1 MNMSP
6 DERRLQ
12 LLDDLLALKRE
23 LNDDSRRR
31 HDRLNPFAEDL
42 TDWKERGSYWVGED
56 RGITIYDSTTVA
68 GDVEIGSG
76 TWIGPFCSL
85 DGTGGLRI
93 GAHCSISA
101 GVQLLTHD
109 TIRWA
114 LSGGVAAAE
123 RSPTEIG
130 DRCFIGTR
138 AVVVR
143 GVRIGE
149 GSVVA
154 AGAVVTRDVPQ
165 GTIVAGVPARRI
177 GSVVRRGDEFDLV
190 YD

>member
-1 MNMSP
+1 MGLTESQ
-6 DERRLQ
+6 RRL
-12 LLDDLLALKRE
+12 LEDLRALRGHLRDQTRE
-23 LNDDSRRR
+23 RYR
-31 HDRLNPFAEDL
+31 RLNPFVEDL
-42 TDWKERGSYWVGED
+42 TDWQERGRYWAGGD
-56 RGITIYDSTTVA
+56 RGITIYDSTTLV
-68 GDVEIGSG
+68 GDVEIGEG

-85 DGTGGLRI
+85 DGSGGLRI

-109 TIRWA
+109 TVRWA
-114 LSGGVAAAE
+114 LSGGALPAD
-123 RSPTEIG
+123 RSRTQIG

-143 GVRIGE
+143 GVSIGE
-149 GSVVA
+149 GSVIG
-154 AGAVVTRDVPQ
+154 AGAVVTSDVAP

-177 GSVVRRGDEFDLV
+177 GTVVRERDEIRLE